1 MADRRYEERY
11 YDERNDQSRGRPR
24 YGREGRSMEDE
35 RSLYWPTREY
45 DRPQARDDDDDRYGS
60 SYRRDQDPYENGSMY
75 GRMYGREPGRAPG
88 RLPQSYGRQDYGRPD
103 YGVQDDGNAFG
114 FARHDQRHDEQ
125 RRGWDDERRWGRNS
139 ESGMYGGPG
148 YENGPG
154 FPPRVYDPGMLS
166 ALQGQGRRETG
177 ARGFRGHGP
186 KDYKR
191 SDDRIREDVCD
202 RLVDA
207 DTVDA
212 SGITVEVS
220 NGEVTLNGH
229 VSSRQAKRAA
239 EDCIEDCSGVQHV
252 QNNLRVQEASG
263 DSDESS
269 GTGTAGTRTAART
282 RPKES

>member
-35 RSLYWPTREY
+35 RSLYWPKREY

-154 FPPRVYDPGMLS
+154 FPRASMTPACSRPCRGRAARKPGHAAS
-166 ALQGQGRRETG
+166 AAMGRRITS
-177 ARGFRGHGP
+177 A
-186 KDYKR
+186 
-191 SDDRIREDVCD
+191 
-202 RLVDA
+202 A
-207 DTVDA
+207 TTA
-212 SGITVEVS
+212 SGKMYATGSWTPI
-220 NGEVTLNGH
+220 
-229 VSSRQAKRAA
+229 RWMPAA
-239 EDCIEDCSGVQHV
+239 
-252 QNNLRVQEASG
+252 LPWRFP
-263 DSDESS
+263 
-269 GTGTAGTRTAART
+269 TG
-282 RPKES
+282 K